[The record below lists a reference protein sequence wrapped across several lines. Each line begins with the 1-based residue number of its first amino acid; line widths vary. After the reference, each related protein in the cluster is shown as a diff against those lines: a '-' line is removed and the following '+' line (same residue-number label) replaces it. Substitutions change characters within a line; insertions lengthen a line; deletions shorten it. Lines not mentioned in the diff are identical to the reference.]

1 MLSVWTRYRTF
12 YVLESFYV
20 QNSTIMCFYGTPPH
34 LLSLSLS
41 FTSSAKQQP
50 ARSVI
55 VSGNV
60 RCTTALSWYDVIWAK
75 GCVNTALTLVLDL
88 SIGLGWRTEKRIVLD

>member
-1 MLSVWTRYRTF
+1 MFWKVSIYKTPLLCVFMVFRLTSCLSHY
-12 YVLESFYV
+12 
-20 QNSTIMCFYGTPPH
+20 
-34 LLSLSLS
+34 LSLL
-41 FTSSAKQQP
+41 SAKQQP

-60 RCTTALSWYDVIWAK
+60 RCTAALSLYDVIWAK